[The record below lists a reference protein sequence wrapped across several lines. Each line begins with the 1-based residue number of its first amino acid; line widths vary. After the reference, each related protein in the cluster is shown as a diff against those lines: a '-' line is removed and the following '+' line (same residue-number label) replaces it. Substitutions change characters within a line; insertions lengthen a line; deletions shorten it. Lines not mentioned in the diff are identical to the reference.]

1 MIMRMH
7 RGHTLTGPS
16 LTPALGA
23 GRIEAIEFRVLHV
36 SSKTNWS
43 FVRVH
48 TSNGLSGVGEASLNG
63 YEPLLATCLDLLRP
77 GLLGAAPDETLP
89 ALATF
94 PHAPAGL
101 VAHAVRSALRQA
113 FVDIQAKARG
123 VPAWQ
128 WLGGRRR
135 AEVPVYANV
144 NRATT
149 DRSPLGCAASA
160 VAAVAAGYG
169 AVKIAPFDGVLPDP
183 AARPATR
190 AAIDAGIERVR
201 AMRAALGP
209 VTPLMVDCHWRFDE
223 HAALEVLDRLA
234 DIGIQWFECPVS
246 EQAHSLDAV
255 GRIREAASARGIAL
269 AGCELQTGLD
279 GFRPFL
285 QPRRVDVVMP
295 DVKYCGGPVA
305 LLEIASLARAQG
317 VACSPHNPTGPI
329 CTMASLHACL
339 AAEAVTSLELQVGE
353 SPLSRELVF
362 GVDPVQGGVAR
373 AIEGAPGW
381 GIELD
386 DAVLEAHPYAP
397 VPAGL
402 DERLG

>member
-1 MIMRMH
+1 M
-7 RGHTLTGPS
+7 PS
-16 LTPALGA
+16 HPGA
-23 GRIEAIEFRVLHV
+23 GRIDAIEFHVLHV

-43 FVRVH
+43 FVRVR
-48 TSNGLSGVGEASLNG
+48 TSAGLAGVGEASLNG
-63 YEPLLATCLDLLRP
+63 QEPLLAACLDLLRP
-77 GLLGAAPDETLP
+77 RLLGVEPEETLP

-94 PHAPAGL
+94 PHATAGL

-123 VPAWQ
+123 IPAWQ
-128 WLGGRRR
+128 WLGGRHR
-135 AEVPVYANV
+135 EQVPVYANV

-149 DRSPLGCAASA
+149 DRSPAGCAASA
-160 VAAVAAGYG
+160 LAAVAAGYG
-169 AVKIAPFDGVLPDP
+169 AVKIAPFDGVYPDQLATP
-183 AARPATR
+183 AART
-190 AAIDAGIERVR
+190 AIDAGIGRVR

-209 VTPLMVDCHWRFDE
+209 ATPLMVDCHWRFDE
-223 HAALEVLDRLA
+223 RTALDVLDRLA
-234 DIGIQWFECPVS
+234 DIGIHWFECPVS
-246 EQAHSLDAV
+246 EQAHALDALT
-255 GRIREAASARGIAL
+255 RIREAAAARGVAL
-269 AGCELQTGLD
+269 AGCELQTALD

-285 QPRRVDVVMP
+285 QPRRVDVIMP

-305 LLEIASLARAQG
+305 LLQIARLAQSQG
-317 VACSPHNPTGPI
+317 VACSPHNPTGPV

-339 AAEAVTSLELQVGE
+339 AAEAVASLELQVGE

-362 GVDPVQGGVAR
+362 GVDPVPHGVAR

-386 DAVLEAHPYAP
+386 DAVLEAHPYRP

-402 DERLG
+402 DDRLG